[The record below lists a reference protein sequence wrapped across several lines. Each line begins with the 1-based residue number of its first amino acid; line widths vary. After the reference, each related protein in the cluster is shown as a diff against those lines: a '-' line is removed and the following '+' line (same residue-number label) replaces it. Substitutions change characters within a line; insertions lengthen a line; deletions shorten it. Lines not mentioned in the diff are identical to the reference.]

1 MDQATIKD
9 ETDERM
15 EKLEGSVQS
24 IKEKRLYRGIHKNL
38 NDKMEEFILFPHTP
52 SHTEQ
57 MVR

>member
-38 NDKMEEFILFPHTP
+38 NDEMEKFIMLPHTP

-57 MVR
+57 MV